1 MKRLCVLGLVL
12 ASAVMLLATGCSY
25 HRKDKGDATTTA
37 SAEPV
42 KKGTWPGS
50 YRDGRTWTSMAYPT
64 GDART
69 SVVGIE
75 KGLPGE
81 VRVGEAFTYVIKA
94 TNLTDQTLSSVTLSD
109 LPGDNFKLASS
120 TPQARRAGD
129 GTLSWDLGALKPGES
144 KTVEVSGAA
153 ESEGTISCC
162 TSVSYMSMLCAS
174 TLVVQPEIQIVKT
187 GPAEVLR
194 CDEIV
199 YRYTVSNSGSGS
211 VTGVTV
217 TDQLA
222 NGLTTLDGKQMV
234 SFDVDKL
241 DAGQSR
247 AFEVKVKAA
256 QAGTFASAAK
266 AAAGRLTASAAEVRT
281 VVREPRLAVNFTGSE
296 RLYIGT
302 SAEYDVV
309 VTNTGNGVA
318 RDATLEI
325 GVDGPVQLVQATEGA
340 TQTPGRVTYN
350 LGTLQPNASFR
361 GRLVYSG
368 STAANVRGVATA
380 RAYCAEAVSAN
391 VRTEYLGIPAVLLE
405 VVDLTDPVRIGN
417 QQTYVITVTN
427 QGSAPATNVRIAAE
441 FEDNFEYISSS
452 GITAGSASG
461 RKVTFQPLASLA
473 VGQKA
478 TWQVLLRATEA
489 GDTRF
494 TVNMNTDEL
503 QRPVMETESTYA
515 YE

>member
-1 MKRLCVLGLVL
+1 MKRLCVVGLSL
-12 ASAVMLLATGCSY
+12 AVMMGAVGCTY
-25 HRKDKGDATTTA
+25 HKKDAGQPAA
-37 SAEPV
+37 AEPA
-42 KKGTWPGS
+42 KKGAWPGS

-64 GDART
+64 GHAAT

-94 TNLTDQTLSSVTLSD
+94 TNLTDQTLSSVTLTD

-129 GTLSWDLGALKPGES
+129 GTLTWDLGALKPGES
-144 KTVEVSGAA
+144 RTVEVSGAA

-174 TLVVQPEIQIVKT
+174 TLVVQPALQIVKT

-199 YRYTVSNSGSGS
+199 YRYTVSNTGTGA

-217 TDQLA
+217 TDQLP
-222 NGLTTLDGKQMV
+222 NGLTTLDGKQTV
-234 SFDVDKL
+234 AFDVDKL

-256 QAGTFASAAK
+256 QAGSFASAAK
-266 AAAGRLTASAAEVRT
+266 AAAGKLTASAAEVRT
-281 VVREPRLAVNFTGSE
+281 VVRQPKLAVNFTGSE

-309 VTNTGNGVA
+309 VTNTGDGPA
-318 RDATLEI
+318 RDAVLEI
-325 GVDGPVQLVQATEGA
+325 GVDGPVRLVQASEGA
-340 TQTPGRVTYN
+340 AQTPGRVTYN

-368 STAANVRGVATA
+368 STAAAVRGVATA

-405 VVDLTDPVRIGN
+405 VVDLKDPVAVGA
-417 QQTYVITVTN
+417 QHTYVITVTN
-427 QGSAPATNVRIAAE
+427 QGSAPGTNIRISAE
-441 FEDNFEYISSS
+441 FEDNFEYVSAS
-452 GITAGSASG
+452 GATAGSASG
-461 RKVTFQPLASLA
+461 RKVAFQPLATLA
-473 VGQKA
+473 VGQA
-478 TWQVLLRATEA
+478 VSWQVNVRAAKA

-494 TVNMNTDEL
+494 HVEMNTDQL
-503 QRPVMETESTYA
+503 QRPVMETESSYV